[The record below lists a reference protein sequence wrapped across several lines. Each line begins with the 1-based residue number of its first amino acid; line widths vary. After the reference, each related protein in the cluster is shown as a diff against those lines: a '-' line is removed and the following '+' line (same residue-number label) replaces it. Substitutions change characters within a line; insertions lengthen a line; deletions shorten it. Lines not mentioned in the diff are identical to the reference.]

1 MEIYDNKDKGFI
13 IVWLTNEEQKQ
24 YNLSEITGKLLQSA
38 ENPKCKVVFFLSGH
52 EDLIYNTEGLL
63 LANLKNV

>member
-1 MEIYDNKDKGFI
+1 MEIYNNKDKGFFT
-13 IVWLTNEEQKQ
+13 VWLTNKEQKQ
-24 YNLSEITGKLLQSA
+24 YNLNDITGQLLKSA
-38 ENPKCKVVFFLSGH
+38 NPKCKVVFFLSGH